1 MRLLSTI
8 IALCFTLSLSAQIL
22 LEPKAPIT
30 AVEANAQVEPV
41 QEEPEKP
48 APGPRKEIRQ
58 HLAETKLL
66 DTLPTI
72 SGRVTVSE
80 VGDAATIVDANL
92 HSKTKSVNGYRI
104 VIFMSNKQ
112 SARQEAVA
120 TQQQF
125 AELYPNEKVY
135 LSYDNP
141 YFKVMVNNCLT
152 KEEAILALGNL
163 QGTFPKAFITSARIP
178 IKDLVY

>member
-1 MRLLSTI
+1 MRFFSTI
-8 IALCFTLSLSAQIL
+8 VALCFTLSLSAQIL
-22 LEPKAPIT
+22 LEPKAPIAT
-30 AVEANAQVEPV
+30 TEPNAQVEPS
-41 QEEPEKP
+41 QEEAKP

-72 SGRVTVSE
+72 SGRVIVSE

-92 HSKTKSVNGYRI
+92 HSKTKSINGYRI

-178 IKDLVY
+178 IQDLVY